1 MKSFFLIVL
10 LFFSMVFANTIMA
23 VTIHPL
29 TTNTTVNLYAMPVG
43 DFIVVDLKSYNSADN
58 ERLNW
63 VQRVAI
69 KSFQKN
75 LAKKIGKGKMDPSVS
90 VREVVEGSGNRLGL
104 LSIVF
109 AVAGVLFLFIPG
121 WVGYLGLLLSGIGIY
136 FGLRGL
142 QKDEDTLLALLGTI
156 IGALVLLLNII
167 VLI

>member
-1 MKSFFLIVL
+1 MKSLLLIIPL
-10 LFFSMVFANTIMA
+10 IFSMEFANTIMA
-23 VTIHPL
+23 VTVDPL
-29 TTNTTVNLYAMPVG
+29 TANTSNNLYAMSIG
-43 DFIVVDLKSYNSADN
+43 DFIDVNLKSYKSPNN
-58 ERLNW
+58 KRLNW
-63 VQRVAI
+63 VERIAI
-69 KSFQKN
+69 KSFQKK
-75 LAKKIGKGKMDPSVS
+75 LAKKIGKEKLDPSVS

-109 AVAGVLFLFIPG
+109 AVAGVLFLFIPS